1 MINLD
6 IEFRGISRSFGDNE
20 ALKDVS
26 FTAKTGRITG
36 FVGRNGAGK
45 TTALRILLGLSHSD
59 AGSATIGGGSAGQL
73 PWGYL
78 GYLLDPGF
86 HPSRSG
92 RTHLRIVG
100 TLLGV
105 EDDAID
111 EALESVGLGSA
122 GKKPVKSYS
131 VGMCQRL
138 GLATA
143 LLGSPRVLVLDEP
156 TNGLDPDGVLWLREQ
171 LLVRSA
177 AGVTV
182 LLSSHIL
189 SELEQVID
197 DLVVLDRSVLWQGDR
212 NQALAATPDGTLEGL
227 YKSLRIPVV
236 A

>member
-1 MINLD
+1 MNLD
-6 IEFRGISRSFGDNE
+6 VEFRDVSRSFGQSE
-20 ALKDVS
+20 ALKSVT

-36 FVGRNGAGK
+36 FIGRNGAGK

-59 AGSATIGGGSAGQL
+59 SGSATIGGKRADQL

-78 GYLLDPGF
+78 GYLLDPGL
-86 HPSRSG
+86 HPGRSG
-92 RTHLRIVG
+92 RNHLRIVG

-105 EDDAID
+105 NDDAVD
-111 EALESVGLGSA
+111 ESLESVGLSA
-122 GKKPVKSYS
+122 VGKKLVKSYS
-131 VGMCQRL
+131 MGMRQRL
-138 GLATA
+138 GLAAA
-143 LLGSPRVLVLDEP
+143 LLGAPRVLVLDEP

-171 LLVRSA
+171 LLARSA

-197 DLVVLDRSVLWQGDR
+197 DVVILDQSVLWQGDR
-212 NQALAATPDGTLEGL
+212 NQALAATPDGSLEGL
-227 YKSLRIPVV
+227 YKSLRMPVV